1 MKTLTNPHRIDYGRS
16 IRQWLA
22 PRKWRRPINK
32 TGQQVGSRG
41 VALSA
46 YVVPSAA
53 KSAGALCLAVALPC
67 LAIYFAFTGPLVTT
81 TTNFLV
87 MLTAVVALGIF
98 AGNSGILSF
107 GHCAFMALGAQISA
121 TLTIAPVLKKSA
133 FPLLPDLILQNH
145 LGLVSALLITAVL
158 VGAVAWLIGLVIC
171 RLNGSSAS
179 ISTLGLLIIVES
191 LIVAAQGYTRGN
203 QAVYGVPKLTN
214 IPTALVLAMLAIAVA
229 RLFRDSKPGL
239 LLRSSRENE
248 AAAQSIGID
257 VSRQRL
263 VAWVVSAMLSA
274 MAGAMMAHFLTVF
287 SAKQFYFDLTF
298 AIIVMQV
305 VGGMASVTGAV
316 AGAILVTCL
325 IEVLRRLENGIDLGS
340 MQVPQIFGVTEVGL
354 SLIIIATLYRRREG
368 LLGFA
373 EIENL
378 WPAFRRFIGS
388 APAGGVQAPSE
399 PASAGELATEGI
411 TKAYGGLVAV
421 DQVSLSVKTGE
432 ILGLI
437 GPNGSGK
444 TTLLGCIAGTHAPTA
459 GKILIDGIDITGSP
473 PHVVARLGV
482 GRTFQNIRLFTH
494 LTVLE
499 NVMAAL
505 AQRHGAAPRDQLESR
520 GMSLLGELKIPEL
533 ADRAAGTLA
542 YGQQR
547 RLEIARALALEPRF
561 MLLDEPAAGM
571 NESETNDLLGILAWL
586 VKDRGLGLLIVDH
599 DMQLIMRL
607 CQRIAVLNKGQ
618 LIALGTPAEVQRNP
632 AVREAY
638 LGRRHA
644 EKIIA

>member
-1 MKTLTNPHRIDYGRS
+1 M
-16 IRQWLA
+16 
-22 PRKWRRPINK
+22 
-32 TGQQVGSRG
+32 
-41 VALSA
+41 ALST
-46 YVVPSAA
+46 YVAPDAA
-53 KSAGALCLAVALPC
+53 KSAAVLCVVVAVPC
-67 LAIYFAFTGPLVTT
+67 LIIYLALSGPLVTT

-87 MLTAVVALGIF
+87 MLTAVTALGIF

-121 TLTIAPVLKKSA
+121 TLSIAPAMKKSA
-133 FPLLPDLILQNH
+133 FPLLPDFVLQNQ
-145 LGLVSALLITAVL
+145 LGVIAALAVAMVL
-158 VGAVAWLIGLVIC
+158 VGVVAYGIGLILC

-179 ISTLGLLIIVES
+179 IATLGLLIIVET

-203 QAVYGVPKLTN
+203 QAVYGVPKW
-214 IPTALVLAMLAIAVA
+214 IDISTALPLALLTIAAA
-229 RLFRDSKPGL
+229 RLFRDSRPGL

-248 AAAQSIGID
+248 AAAKSIGID
-257 VSRQRL
+257 VPRQRQA
-263 VAWVVSAMLSA
+263 AWVLSAMLSA
-274 MAGAMMAHFLTVF
+274 LAGGMMAHFLTVF
-287 SAKQFYFDLTF
+287 SPKQFYFDLTF

-316 AGAILVTCL
+316 AGTIAITAA
-325 IEVLRRLENGIDLGS
+325 IEVLRRLENGIDLGIA
-340 MQVPQIFGVTEVGL
+340 QVPQIFGLTALGL
-354 SLIIIATLYRRREG
+354 SLIVIAMLYRRREG

-378 WPAFRRFIGS
+378 WPWLRRLTGS
-388 APAGGVQAPSE
+388 RDAAEIRTPARPAKASE
-399 PASAGELATEGI
+399 LVIDSVS
-411 TKAYGGLVAV
+411 KSYGGLLAV
-421 DQVSLSVKTGE
+421 DRVSLSLRTGE

-444 TTLLGCIAGTHAPTA
+444 TTLLGCIAGTHAPTS
-459 GKILIDGIDITGSP
+459 GRVRIDDADLTGLEPHQIARRGI
-473 PHVVARLGV
+473 A
-482 GRTFQNIRLFTH
+482 RTFQSIRLFTH
-494 LTVLE
+494 LTTIE

-505 AQRHGAAPRDQLESR
+505 AQRHASASRRQLE
-520 GMSLLGELKIPEL
+520 GWALSLLDDLKIKEL
-533 ADRAAGTLA
+533 AGRTAGTLA

-571 NESETNDLLGILAWL
+571 NEAETADLLGILAWL
-586 VKDRGLGLLIVDH
+586 VEERGLGLLIVDH

-607 CQRIAVLNKGQ
+607 CPRIAVLNKGQ
-618 LIALGTPAEVQRNP
+618 LIALGPPADVQRDA

-644 EKIIA
+644 ERLVA

>member
-1 MKTLTNPHRIDYGRS
+1 
-16 IRQWLA
+16 
-22 PRKWRRPINK
+22 
-32 TGQQVGSRG
+32 
-41 VALSA
+41 VALST

-53 KSAGALCLAVALPC
+53 KSAAVLCLIVAVPC
-67 LAIYFAFTGPLVTT
+67 LAIYLAFPGPLVTT
-81 TTNFLV
+81 TTNFLI
-87 MLTAVVALGIF
+87 MLSAVVALGIF

-107 GHCAFMALGAQISA
+107 GHCAFMALGAQVSA
-121 TLTIAPVLKKSA
+121 SLTIAPALKKSA
-133 FPLLPDLILQNH
+133 FPLLPDFILQNQ
-145 LGLVSALLITAVL
+145 LGLVLALLIAVVA
-158 VGAVAWLIGLVIC
+158 VGAVALLIGLAIC

-203 QAVYGVPKLTN
+203 QAVYGVPKLIN
-214 IPTALVLAMLAIAVA
+214 IPTALALALLAIVVA

-248 AAAQSIGID
+248 AAAQSVGID
-257 VSRQRL
+257 VPRQRL
-263 VAWVVSAMLSA
+263 IAWVVSAMLSA

-287 SAKQFYFDLTF
+287 SPKQFYFDLTF

-316 AGAILVTCL
+316 AGAILITCV
-325 IEVLRRLENGIDLGS
+325 IEVLRRLENGIDLGFL
-340 MQVPQIFGVTEVGL
+340 QVPQIFGVTEVGL
-354 SLIIIATLYRRREG
+354 SLIIIVTLYRRREG

-378 WPAFRRFIGS
+378 WPALNRLIGS
-388 APAGGVQAPSE
+388 SPIAGPPAESGPLRT
-399 PASAGELATEGI
+399 GELATEGVS
-411 TKAYGGLVAV
+411 KAYGGLIAV
-421 DQVSLSVKTGE
+421 DQVSLGLKTGE

-444 TTLLGCIAGTHAPTA
+444 TTLLGCIAGTHAPSA
-459 GKILIDGIDITGSP
+459 GKVRIDECDITGRP
-473 PHVVARLGV
+473 PHEVARLGV

-494 LTVLE
+494 LTALE

-505 AQRHGAAPRDQLESR
+505 AQRRGGVPRAQLES
-520 GMSLLGELKIPEL
+520 GALGLLDELKIADL

-571 NESETNDLLGILAWL
+571 NETETNDLLAILAWL
-586 VKDRGLGLLIVDH
+586 VKERGIGLLIVDH

-607 CQRIAVLNKGQ
+607 CPRIAVLNKGQ
-618 LIALGTPAEVQRNP
+618 LIALGTPAQVQRDP

-644 EKIIA
+644 EKMIA